1 VDMSDSEAVISKT
14 TQVGRRRMTTLR
26 LLPETFE
33 KIDMLKRETG
43 RSQREIIEMLIK
55 MAKVGEYDK
64 GD

>member
-1 VDMSDSEAVISKT
+1 MSDEEAVISKNDR
-14 TQVGRRRMTTLR
+14 RRRMTPLR

-33 KIDMLKRETG
+33 KIEMLKRETG
-43 RSQREIIEMLIK
+43 RSQREIVEMLIT

>member
-1 VDMSDSEAVISKT
+1 MSDEEAVISKKDK
-14 TQVGRRRMTTLR
+14 RRRMTTLR

-43 RSQREIIEMLIK
+43 RSRREIIEMLIT
-55 MAKVGEYDK
+55 MAKVGDYDK

>member
-1 VDMSDSEAVISKT
+1 MSDEEAVISKKDR
-14 TQVGRRRMTTLR
+14 RRRMTTLR

-33 KIDMLKRETG
+33 KIEMLKRETG
-43 RSQREIIEMLIK
+43 RSQREIVEMLIT

>member
-1 VDMSDSEAVISKT
+1 MSDEEAVISKKD
-14 TQVGRRRMTTLR
+14 VRRRMTTLR

-43 RSQREIIEMLIK
+43 RSRREIIEMLIT
-55 MAKVGEYDK
+55 MAKVGDYDK

>member
-1 VDMSDSEAVISKT
+1 
-14 TQVGRRRMTTLR
+14 MTTLR

-33 KIDMLKRETG
+33 KLEMLKRETG
-43 RSQREIIEMLIK
+43 RSQREIIEMLIR

>member
-1 VDMSDSEAVISKT
+1 MSEEEAVISKKDR
-14 TQVGRRRMTTLR
+14 RRRMTTLR

-33 KIDMLKRETG
+33 KLELLKREPG
-43 RSQREIIEMLIK
+43 RSQREIIEMLIR

>member
-1 VDMSDSEAVISKT
+1 MSEEEAVISKKDR
-14 TQVGRRRMTTLR
+14 RRRMTTLR

-33 KIDMLKRETG
+33 KLEMLKRETG
-43 RSQREIIEMLIK
+43 RSQREIIEMLIR

>member
-1 VDMSDSEAVISKT
+1 MVDMSDEEAVISKKDT
-14 TQVGRRRMTTLR
+14 RRRMTTLR

>member
-1 VDMSDSEAVISKT
+1 MSDEEAVISKKD
-14 TQVGRRRMTTLR
+14 VRRRMTTLR

-33 KIDMLKRETG
+33 KIEMLKRETG
-43 RSQREIIEMLIK
+43 RSQREIVEMLIK

>member
-1 VDMSDSEAVISKT
+1 MSDEEAVISKKDN
-14 TQVGRRRMTTLR
+14 RRRMTTLR

-33 KIDMLKRETG
+33 KIEMLKRETG
-43 RSQREIIEMLIK
+43 RSQREIVEMLVK